1 MCQCEAGDTVLKY
14 FSTNDWL
21 GWWSGG
27 ITSSPLVK
35 PRIAAQKMV
44 GGGW

>member
-27 ITSSPLVK
+27 ITSSPLVQ